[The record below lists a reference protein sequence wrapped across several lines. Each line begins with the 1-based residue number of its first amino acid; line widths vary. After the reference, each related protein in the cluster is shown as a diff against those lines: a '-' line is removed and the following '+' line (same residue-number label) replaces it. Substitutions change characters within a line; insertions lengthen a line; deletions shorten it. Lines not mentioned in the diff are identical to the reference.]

1 MPDSSDKEPRQTLM
15 RWIVKTSLNYRFL
28 VVAIGALL
36 MAFGVATLPSTRVD
50 AFPEFAP
57 PRVVIQTA
65 CLGLSTSDVEQLVT
79 VPLEQALNG
88 VDGLEDMRSKSVPQ
102 LSAIEL
108 IFHQGV
114 DELHARQLVQERM
127 TQVASTL
134 PTWAAPPVMLA
145 PVSATGRAMQIGM
158 TSKDHSLIQMSMSA
172 YWTIRARLLAVP
184 GVANVALWGERLQM
198 MQVQVEPPK
207 MEAQHV
213 ALNEVMEA
221 TADAVDSGLLRFSSG
236 SIIGTGGMV
245 ESPNQRIN
253 VRNVLPIITPDDL
266 AKVPLHADGTGKGV
280 RIGDVARVVEDHQ
293 PLIGDAVI
301 DDSPGLLLVVEKLP
315 WANTVEMTKGVDD
328 AIRSLEPGLPGVQFD
343 TTIFQQANFIT
354 SAIHNLTEAL
364 VLGFVFVIVIL
375 ALFLFEWR
383 VALIS
388 ILTIPLSLMTT
399 LLVLYWRGETI
410 NTMTLAG
417 LVIALGAVV
426 DDAIIDVENIVR
438 RLRQHRLSGGEGST
452 ASVILNASLEV
463 RGPIVY
469 ATLIIVAAAVPVF
482 LLQGLT
488 GAFFRPLAL
497 SYTLAIVASL
507 LVALTVTPALAL
519 ILLGRSKIERR
530 QSPVVGVLQRGYT
543 AALALTPLL
552 GQSLFP
558 GFKERDFLVHWV
570 SQPGT
575 SADEMRR
582 TTLAVSKELREI
594 PGVRNFGAHIGQ
606 AFLGEEVAGV
616 NLGENWISIDPSVD
630 YDSTLDHIEDVN
642 DAYPGLFRETQT
654 YLDERI
660 EEVIS
665 GGKEPIVV
673 RVFGQNLD
681 VLREKAAE
689 IEEIMGT
696 IEGVQDQH
704 TDISTDVPQL
714 QVEVDLAKAE
724 KYGLKPG
731 DVRRAAATLVAGE
744 EVGDIFRQGKAYDV
758 VVWSTPQ
765 TRASVPDIQN
775 LRIDTPSGKTV
786 RLADVAEVSLQP
798 SPNAIDREN
807 DSRRLDV
814 SATFEGDLGAVVGE
828 LEQELKG
835 VQFEQ
840 GYHAEILGEWQERQS
855 AQRTL
860 LVTAVLAGAA
870 ILLLLQA
877 SFGSWR
883 LALLSFLTLPMALVG
898 GVIGAFLGGGIVSLG
913 SLVGFFTV
921 FGIAARNGILLIN
934 HFQHLEREEG
944 MAFGRDLVV
953 RGARERLSPILM
965 TSLATGLALI
975 PLVIFGERPGQEIEH
990 PLAIVIL
997 GGLVTSTLLNL
1008 FVTPSLY
1015 LRFGKSR
1022 KEQEPEAPATEPELQ
1037 PA

>member
-1 MPDSSDKEPRQTLM
+1 M
-15 RWIVKTSLNYRFL
+15 
-28 VVAIGALL
+28 
-36 MAFGVATLPSTRVD
+36 
-50 AFPEFAP
+50 
-57 PRVVIQTA
+57 TA
-65 CLGLSTSDVEQLVT
+65 
-79 VPLEQALNG
+79 
-88 VDGLEDMRSKSVPQ
+88 
-102 LSAIEL
+102 
-108 IFHQGV
+108 
-114 DELHARQLVQERM
+114 
-127 TQVASTL
+127 VASSL

-172 YWTIRARLLAVP
+172 YWTIRARLLQVP

-207 MEAQHV
+207 MEARHV

-236 SIIGTGGMV
+236 SVIGTGGMI

-253 VRNVLPIITPDDL
+253 VQNVLPIITPDDL
-266 AKVPLHADGTGKGV
+266 AKVPLHADGSGKGV
-280 RIGDVARVVEDHQ
+280 KIGDIGRVVEDHQ

-301 DDSPGLLLVVEKLP
+301 NDSPGLLLVVEKLP
-315 WANTVEMTKGVDD
+315 WANTVEMTKGVED

-354 SAIHNLTEAL
+354 AAIQNLTQAL
-364 VLGFVFVIVIL
+364 VLGFVLVIVIL

-388 ILTIPLSLMTT
+388 LLTIPLSLMAT
-399 LLVLYWRGETI
+399 LLVLHWRGETV

-438 RLRQHRLSGGEGST
+438 RLRQHRLSGGQGST

-469 ATLIIVAAAVPVF
+469 ATMIIVAAAVPIF

-519 ILLGRSKIERR
+519 ILLGRSRIERR

-543 AALALTPLL
+543 AALSRIVVRPRRAYAIFALVTVVGIVLTPLL

-558 GFKERDFLVHWV
+558 GFKERDFLIHWV

-594 PGVRNFGAHIGQ
+594 PGVRNFGAHMGQ

-616 NLGENWISIDPSVD
+616 NLGENWISIDPSAD
-630 YDSTLDHIEDVN
+630 YDKTLDEIEDVN
-642 DAYPGLFRETQT
+642 DAYAGLFRETQT

-673 RVFGQNLD
+673 RVFGENLT

-689 IEEIMGT
+689 IEEIMGS

-704 TDISTDVPQL
+704 TDVSTDVPQL
-714 QVEVDLAKAE
+714 QVEVDLAKAD
-724 KYGLKPG
+724 K
-731 DVRRAAATLVAGE
+731 VRTEAR
-744 EVGDIFRQGKAYDV
+744 R
-758 VVWSTPQ
+758 
-765 TRASVPDIQN
+765 R
-775 LRIDTPSGKTV
+775 TPS
-786 RLADVAEVSLQP
+786 
-798 SPNAIDREN
+798 
-807 DSRRLDV
+807 RRN
-814 SATFEGDLGAVVGE
+814 VG
-828 LEQELKG
+828 
-835 VQFEQ
+835 
-840 GYHAEILGEWQERQS
+840 
-855 AQRTL
+855 
-860 LVTAVLAGAA
+860 
-870 ILLLLQA
+870 
-877 SFGSWR
+877 
-883 LALLSFLTLPMALVG
+883 
-898 GVIGAFLGGGIVSLG
+898 
-913 SLVGFFTV
+913 
-921 FGIAARNGILLIN
+921 
-934 HFQHLEREEG
+934 
-944 MAFGRDLVV
+944 
-953 RGARERLSPILM
+953 RG
-965 TSLATGLALI
+965 
-975 PLVIFGERPGQEIEH
+975 
-990 PLAIVIL
+990 
-997 GGLVTSTLLNL
+997 
-1008 FVTPSLY
+1008 
-1015 LRFGKSR
+1015 
-1022 KEQEPEAPATEPELQ
+1022 
-1037 PA
+1037 